1 MPTVLTLSG
10 FLSFGFINVRGCYDI
25 MEQTIRAAA
34 GIYPTKHLW
43 WTPMWEEVCYPPE
56 NAAARGPP
64 MRWAQFLLLGHGG
77 IALISVAR
85 GLYLVPVL
93 LSLGPF
99 YSGWLFFLCNST
111 QHTGMHHAGGGG
123 GECGDGHPPFLS
135 LSWKGIGERAD
146 GVGI

>member
-77 IALISVAR
+77 I
-85 GLYLVPVL
+85 
-93 LSLGPF
+93 
-99 YSGWLFFLCNST
+99 
-111 QHTGMHHAGGGG
+111 
-123 GECGDGHPPFLS
+123 
-135 LSWKGIGERAD
+135 
-146 GVGI
+146 